1 MPIPETL
8 SDRSSYRPS
17 KVEGIKEQSNFLR
30 EPIAK
35 ELLEDTKHFSEDG
48 IQVLKFHGSYQQDN
62 RDNRSK
68 GQEKNYQFMLRTRSP
83 GGFIPPQLYLTL
95 DQLSEQ
101 YGSGTIRAT
110 TRQGFQLHGVL
121 KQNLKTVL
129 AAIVKNMGST
139 LGACGD
145 LNRNVMA
152 PPAPYKNRPDYQYA
166 RTYANNIAD
175 LLTPQTGAYY
185 EIWLDGEVVISGEED
200 PEVKAARQ
208 RNTNGTIFPD
218 SVEPIYGTHYMPRK
232 FKISLTVPGDNSV
245 DIYTQDLSLVVITN
259 PSGELEG
266 FDVFAGGGQ
275 GRTHNKEDTF
285 ARLADEICYVP
296 KEDIYDFVKAIV
308 ATQRDYGDRFSRR
321 HSRMK
326 YLLNDWGVDRFKTK
340 LQDYFGKPLEAF
352 RPLPEWKYQ
361 DFLGWHE
368 QGDGKLFLGI
378 SINNGRIKDDE
389 GFQLKTALREIVQ
402 KYNLPMLVT
411 PHQNVLVY
419 DISPSDQGQIQQIL
433 AQYGIQKEMDIDP
446 LVRYA
451 MACPA
456 LPTCG
461 LAITESER
469 AIPDILKRIRTLLG
483 KVGLGQEH
491 FVVRMTGCPNGCARP
506 YVAELGFVGSAPD
519 AYQLWLGGSPNQ
531 TRLARP
537 YLERVAT
544 DEIERVL
551 EPIFVNFKRERN
563 SGESFGDWCDRI
575 GFESIRH
582 FVNNYSSYSS
592 MNIDTQEKEQNFQ
605 RETQVAQSYQSP
617 PGENGQ
623 AAASGTLAPL
633 AQTTQSSV
641 PSEGEPQQQT
651 DTSKMRHRVSVR
663 DEIYNRMKT
672 EAKRQGKPL
681 VQIATEAFEEYLK
694 RFKSEE

>member
-1 MPIPETL
+1 MPISETL

-35 ELLEDTKHFSEDG
+35 ELLEDTKNFSEDG
-48 IQVLKFHGSYQQDN
+48 IQILKFHGSYQQDN

-95 DQLSEQ
+95 DQLSDK
-101 YGSGTIRAT
+101 YGNGTIRAT

-218 SVEPIYGTHYMPRK
+218 SVEPIYGTHYLPRK

-378 SINNGRIKDDE
+378 SIDNGRIKNED

-469 AIPDILKRIRTLLG
+469 AIPDILKRIRTLLA

-551 EPIFVNFKRERN
+551 EPILVNFKRDRK

-617 PGENGQ
+617 TGENGQ
-623 AAASGTLAPL
+623 AAASGTVAPL

-641 PSEGEPQQQT
+641 PSEGEPQEQT